1 MIHRVVL
8 PKNGVESCQQFNG
21 DVTSSLAM
29 LYDDVRRRTF
39 ILVIKLSTILFLF
52 VVVFVLISAS
62 IETPSDNTLY
72 PYLTSK
78 CTVPLNIKQIRS
90 PCCNIVNCFL

>member
-21 DVTSSLAM
+21 DVTSILAM
-29 LYDDVRRRTF
+29 LYDDVRHRMI
-39 ILVIKLSTILFLF
+39 ILVITLFTIEFF
-52 VVVFVLISAS
+52 FVLISAS
-62 IETPSDNTLY
+62 IETPSDNILY

-78 CTVPLNIKQIRS
+78 STVLMSINKIRS
-90 PCCNIVNCFL
+90 PCC

>member
-29 LYDDVRRRTF
+29 LYDDVRRRTI
-39 ILVIKLSTILFLF
+39 ILVIKLFTIVFLF

-62 IETPSDNTLY
+62 IETPSDNMFYPY
-72 PYLTSK
+72 PYLPVSTQCH
-78 CTVPLNIKQIRS
+78 CTLTKLDHHAVT
-90 PCCNIVNCFL
+90 